1 MGGGWHGFLVAPG
14 MKKIILSIVIA
25 AGLTA
30 CSNQPKQVVVVVDT
44 MAIKQQAIAAE
55 QARVQAEQ
63 RTKDSI
69 QAIRSAEAR
78 AMAKGE
84 AKAERRTYT
93 TMSQNA
99 DLGEPQAAPAAAKK
113 KGWSDAAKGTLIG
126 TGVGALGGALIDK
139 NHARGAI
146 IGGVVGAG
154 TGYVVGRAKDRK
166 TGRVV
171 KKPQ

>member
-1 MGGGWHGFLVAPG
+1 
-14 MKKIILSIVIA
+14 MKKILLAIIVT

-30 CSNQPKQVVVVVDT
+30 CNNQPKPVVVVVDT
-44 MAIKQQAIAAE
+44 MAIRQQAIAAE

-63 RTKDSI
+63 RMTDSI
-69 QAIRSAEAR
+69 QAIRDAEAR
-78 AMAKGE
+78 ATARAE
-84 AKAERRTYT
+84 ARARRRTYT
-93 TMSQNA
+93 TMSENA
-99 DLGEPQAAPAAAKK
+99 DLNEAPPAPAKK

-126 TGVGALGGALIDK
+126 AGVGALGGALIDK
-139 NHARGAI
+139 NHAQGAL

-171 KKPQ
+171 KKPVQQPEQ